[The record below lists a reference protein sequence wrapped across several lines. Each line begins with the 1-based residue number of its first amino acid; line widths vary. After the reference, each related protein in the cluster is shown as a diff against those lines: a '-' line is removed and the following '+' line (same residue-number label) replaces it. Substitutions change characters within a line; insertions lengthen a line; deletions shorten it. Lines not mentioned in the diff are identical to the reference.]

1 MKQLSESEV
10 SIKSLID
17 VFDSAFV
24 KVSDETD
31 ESFWVQG
38 GNLKTK
44 IRIDEKR
51 KYLRFSIVYQLA
63 VKPTLAEATRLANII
78 NGEYLFI
85 RFTAYESEGDILLAS
100 DYYMTYEEG
109 LVCFHLIKI
118 AKRFEELTV
127 EAIREYYNDYLS

>member
-1 MKQLSESEV
+1 MKQLTESEV

-17 VFDSAFV
+17 IFDSAFV
-24 KVSDETD
+24 KVLDEAAD
-31 ESFWVQG
+31 SFWIQG

-63 VKPTLAEATRLANII
+63 VKPTLAEATRLANVI
-78 NGEYLFI
+78 NGEYLYI
-85 RFTAYESEGDILLAS
+85 RFSAYESEGDILLAS

-118 AKRFEELTV
+118 GKRFEELTV
-127 EAIREYYNDYLS
+127 EALREYYNDYLS

>member
-1 MKQLSESEV
+1 MKQLTESEV
-10 SIKSLID
+10 SIKSLVGI
-17 VFDSAFV
+17 FDSAFV
-24 KVSDETD
+24 KVLDETS

-38 GNLKTK
+38 ENLKTK
-44 IRIDEKR
+44 IKPDEKR

-63 VKPTLAEATRLANII
+63 VKPTLAEAIRLANTI

-85 RFTAYESEGDILLAS
+85 RFSIYESEGDILVAS

-109 LVCFHLIKI
+109 LVSFHLIKI

-127 EAIREYYNDYLS
+127 EALREYFKDYL